1 MKYSIIKLNI
11 ITIGSLFYFKAF
23 ADVTG
28 PSSFWLPW
36 FWTNKTILWWLVTA
50 TTSNPHWF
58 LTKWITEA
66 IMFVWLFAVISL
78 IIWWLMYI
86 TSLWDDGKAK
96 KAKNI
101 IIYSIAWVIVAMA
114 AFAIIE
120 IVNNINI
127 A

>member
-1 MKYSIIKLNI
+1 
-11 ITIGSLFYFKAF
+11 
-23 ADVTG
+23 
-28 PSSFWLPW
+28 
-36 FWTNKTILWWLVTA
+36 
-50 TTSNPHWF
+50 
-58 LTKWITEA
+58 
-66 IMFVWLFAVISL
+66 
-78 IIWWLMYI
+78 MYI